1 MCFGFSPSDKNSVI
15 LQFIHVIMN
24 FRVSCI
30 KKSFAVL
37 FIIILSYSSFLAQMN
52 PLAQVR
58 HPAKWSYSI
67 LKISEL
73 ESELVMK
80 AAIEDKWHL
89 YSPFQTYK
97 EGDGPQPAV
106 FTFKP
111 DKENYL
117 LSGKLIE
124 SKAIKEKD
132 EIFEV
137 DVRYFKD
144 EATFR
149 QKVKR
154 SSGDPFTIKGTISYQ
169 VCNEGI
175 CIPEEERFTFKLDKV
190 ELPPVIDTAKTD
202 PVIIDTISPDT
213 VKKAVVESVVS
224 TVSVAPVDDCSPL
237 TSFWYGLLA
246 GLGAL
251 LAPCIFSMLPLTTAF
266 FVKQSKKR
274 SHGIQKAM
282 LYGFFI
288 ILIFD
293 VLGIVFGNFVY
304 GISSHEYFN
313 LFLFVLFMV
322 FAFSFFG
329 AFEITL
335 PNALVN
341 KADKASDRGGVIGIF
356 FMALTLA
363 LVSFSCTVP
372 YVAGLIT
379 LVNSG
384 NIICPLM
391 GFTGFGLSLA
401 LPFVLFAMFPGWLH
415 SLPKSGGWMNTVKV
429 SLGFLEVALAM
440 KFFSNA
446 DLVAGWHLVSR
457 EMFIAIWIVCFGL
470 MGIYL
475 LGLIKFQHD
484 DAGRV
489 ISVPRAVIAIIVLS
503 FTLYL
508 FPGLFG
514 APVSLIAGFPPPQ
527 TAEWSENLDM
537 YNSTSSSSDIE
548 KVNDTHSARCP
559 KGFDNCF
566 HDYDKAMLYAK
577 EVGKPVMIDFTG
589 WTCVNCR
596 KMEQNVWSDPQVMK
610 RIRDEYVLVSLYVD
624 DREKLAPDAVY
635 TNQDGKE
642 INTVGKKW
650 LDFQLSHYKVN
661 AQPYYVLVDHSGKE
675 LVSPVGYTPNVDE
688 YVKYLDA
695 GKAAFLSRK

>member
-1 MCFGFSPSDKNSVI
+1 MISLF
-15 LQFIHVIMN
+15 
-24 FRVSCI
+24 
-30 KKSFAVL
+30 KKSFAAL
-37 FIIILSYSSFLAQMN
+37 FIILWAGNYSG
-52 PLAQVR
+52 AQVNLAAQIK

-67 LKISEL
+67 LKISDT

-80 AAIEDKWHL
+80 ASIEPDWHL

-97 EGDGPQPAV
+97 DEPGPQAAI

-111 DKENYL
+111 DKKNYNL
-117 LSGKLIE
+117 VGKLNE
-124 SKAIKEKD
+124 SKVIKERD

-137 DVRYFKD
+137 DVRYFTD
-144 EATFR
+144 EAIFR
-149 QKVKR
+149 QKIKR
-154 SSGDPFTIKGTISYQ
+154 LSGDPFKITGTISYQ
-169 VCNEGI
+169 VCKEV
-175 CIPEEERFTFKLDKV
+175 CIPEEEYFTFKFDRA
-190 ELPPVIDTAKTD
+190 ELPSGIDTSKTNPIAVD
-202 PVIIDTISPDT
+202 SAVADT
-213 VKKAVVESVVS
+213 VRKTSVEAGIT
-224 TVSVAPVDDCSPL
+224 TVPAPPVNDCSPFA
-237 TSFWYGLLA
+237 SFWYGILA

-313 LFLFVLFMV
+313 LFLFVLFMI

-341 KADKASDRGGVIGIF
+341 KADQASDRGGVVGIF

-384 NIICPLM
+384 SVICPLM

-401 LPFVLFAMFPGWLH
+401 LPFVIFAMFPGWLH

-446 DLVAGWHLVSR
+446 DLVAGWHLISR
-457 EMFIAIWIVCFGL
+457 EMFIAIWVVCFGL

-484 DAGRV
+484 DVGRV
-489 ISVPRAVIAIIVLS
+489 ISVPRAVIAIVVLS

-514 APVSLIAGFPPPQ
+514 APVNLIAGFPPPQ
-527 TAEWSENLDM
+527 TAEWSENLDI
-537 YNSTSSSSDIE
+537 YNGASSSSDIK
-548 KVNDTHSARCP
+548 KVNDIHSARCP
-559 KGFDNCF
+559 KGLVNCF
-566 HDYDKAMLYAK
+566 HDYDKAISYAK
-577 EVGKPVMIDFTG
+577 EAGKPVMIDFTG

-596 KMEQNVWSDPQVMK
+596 KMEQNVWSDPQVLK

-624 DREKLAPDAVY
+624 DREKLAPDAIY
-635 TNQDGKE
+635 TNKEGRE

-675 LVSPVGYTPNVDE
+675 LVPPVGYTPNVDE
-688 YVKYLDA
+688 YIKYLDA